1 MRPRAAFSSPRSQ
14 FFTIRTHP
22 KPVNNLFIF
31 SKLSNE
37 KKKLTE
43 NKTHPSVTVTEARD
57 REIRIALRT
66 NQIVRFVTVSA
77 WKKYYLGIFLWPLNA
92 MLKEYP
98 MTGVYNDPVLPTI
111 LEGRAIK
118 LQPYRIPQEAGFQS

>member
-1 MRPRAAFSSPRSQ
+1 M
-14 FFTIRTHP
+14 
-22 KPVNNLFIF
+22 
-31 SKLSNE
+31 
-37 KKKLTE
+37 
-43 NKTHPSVTVTEARD
+43 TEARD